1 MSAVIDLPV
10 FSGGGGGGSG
20 DVTGP
25 ASSTDN
31 AVVSFDGTTGKAI
44 QDSLVI
50 LSDTGNLSGIGT
62 LSSGQ
67 ITSSSLTASTALIS
81 GASKEITSSPTT
93 AAELA
98 FVSGVTSAIQTQLNA
113 KQATI
118 TGGATTIVSSDL
130 TASRAL
136 ISNASGKVAVSTVTD
151 TTLAFLDAT
160 SSVQTQLNAK
170 QATITGAATTV
181 VSSNLTAS
189 RAVTSNASGKL
200 DVSTTTLAELGF
212 LSGVTSGVQAQID
225 SKQATITGA
234 ATTIVS
240 SDLALSR
247 AVVSDGTGKIAA
259 ATTTAAE
266 IGFVNGVTSAIQ
278 TQLNAKQA
286 TITGAATT
294 IVSSDLTA
302 SRALS
307 SDVSGKVAVATTTLA
322 ELNFVNGVTSAIQT
336 QLNAK
341 QATITGGATTIVSSD
356 LTASRALSSDA
367 SGKVA
372 VATTTLAE
380 LNFVNGVTSA
390 IQTQLNAKQPLDA
403 DLTAIAGL
411 TSAADRL
418 PYFTGSGTAS
428 LATFTG
434 AARNLLDDV
443 DAAAQRATL
452 GLGTAAVLNATYTA
466 GRIFYGAGGA
476 FAPADAL
483 FYNAAGLHLTIS
495 CADPTYGAL
504 TIFGDAGQTAN
515 MLLVSNNVGTSH
527 FIVGPPVVAG
537 NSVNNNNLRVIA
549 TLPTVMTAETRAV
562 SFAITSA
569 GTDAFPQSALYSQL
583 AGGYT
588 GSNQTL
594 AIQARNDAAGTG
606 NTYTGSTAVS
616 YRLQNANFGVRA
628 FTLGSTTGINC
639 GVMGS
644 SYNATGANYGGW
656 FSATQSTTAPTLNVG
671 VAAFGLGAT
680 TNCAGYFGLQQ
691 LATAAPTYTNTALI
705 ASNGTTTGNI
715 VEFRDNATVM
725 FQILDGGTIFIGNQS
740 APGTPTGGGYLY
752 VESGALKYKGSS
764 GTVTTIAA
772 A

>member
-1 MSAVIDLPV
+1 MSMLINLPCGS
-10 FSGGGGGGSG
+10 SGGGGGTG

-25 ASSTDN
+25 GSSVNN
-31 AVVSFDGTTGKAI
+31 AIVRFDGSTGKI
-44 QDSLVI
+44 IKNSTVT
-50 LSDTGNLSGIGT
+50 LSDLGNASGFGT
-62 LSSGQ
+62 VSSGE
-67 ITSSSLTASTALIS
+67 ITSSSLTASRALIA
-81 GASKEITSSPTT
+81 GASKEITVSTT
-93 AAELA
+93 TDAELA
-98 FVSGVTSAIQTQLNA
+98 FLSGVTSGVQAQLDAKQATITGAATTIVSSNLTASRALSSDVSGKVSVATTTLAELNFVNGVTSAIQTQLNSKQA
-113 KQATI
+113 TITGAATTIASSDLTVSRAIISNASGKVAVSSVTDVELGYLSGVSSSIQSQINSKQATI

-130 TASRAL
+130 TASRVL
-136 ISNASGKVAVSTVTD
+136 SSDVSGKVAASSVTT
-151 TTLAFLDAT
+151 TTLGYLDAT
-160 SSVQTQLNAK
+160 SS
-170 QATITGAATTV
+170 
-181 VSSNLTAS
+181 
-189 RAVTSNASGKL
+189 
-200 DVSTTTLAELGF
+200 
-212 LSGVTSGVQAQID
+212 
-225 SKQATITGA
+225 
-234 ATTIVS
+234 
-240 SDLALSR
+240 
-247 AVVSDGTGKIAA
+247 
-259 ATTTAAE
+259 
-266 IGFVNGVTSAIQ
+266 IQ

-294 IVSSDLTA
+294 ITTSDLTA

-307 SDVSGKVAVATTTLA
+307 SDALGKVAVATTTLA

-336 QLNAK
+336 QLNSK
-341 QATITGGATTIVSSD
+341 QATITGGATTIVSSN

-380 LNFVNGVTSA
+380 LNFVSGLTSA
-390 IQTQLNAKQPLDA
+390 VQTQLNAKQPLDA

-418 PYFTGSGTAS
+418 PYFTGSGTAA

-443 DAAAQRATL
+443 DAAAQRTTL

-466 GRIFYGAGGA
+466 GRVFYGAGGA
-476 FAPADAL
+476 FTPADAL

-495 CADPTYGAL
+495 CADPTYGGI

-549 TLPTVMTAETRAV
+549 TLPSAMTAETRAV
-562 SFAITSA
+562 NFAITSA
-569 GTDAFPQSALYSQL
+569 GTDAFPQSALYAQL

-691 LATAAPTYTNTALI
+691 LAASAPTYSNCAIIGT
-705 ASNGTTTGNI
+705 NGTTTGSI
-715 VEFRDNATVM
+715 IELRDNATVM
-725 FQILDGGTIFIGNQS
+725 FEVKDGGTIFIGNQS
-740 APGTPTGGGYLY
+740 VPGTPTGGGHLY

>member
-20 DVTGP
+20 DVVGP

-31 AVVSFDGTTGKAI
+31 AVVRFDGTTGKAI

-50 LSDTGNLSGIGT
+50 LSDVGNLSGIGT

-240 SDLALSR
+240 SDLTASR
-247 AVVSDGTGKIAA
+247 VLTSDASGKVAA
-259 ATTTAAE
+259 SSVTDTTLGFLDAT
-266 IGFVNGVTSAIQ
+266 SSIQ

-356 LTASRALSSDA
+356 LALNRALISNG

-372 VATTTLAE
+372 ISGTTSTE
-380 LNFVNGVTSA
+380 LGYVSGVTSA
-390 IQTQLNAKQPLDA
+390 IQTQLDNKQPLDA

-418 PYFTGSGTAS
+418 PYFTGSGTAA
-428 LATFTG
+428 LATFT
-434 AARNLLDDV
+434 AAGRAIVDDA
-443 DAAAQRATL
+443 DAAAQRTTL
-452 GLGTAAVLNATYTA
+452 GLGTAAVLNATLTA
-466 GRIFYGAGGA
+466 GRLFYATGGA
-476 FAPADAL
+476 FAPAAAL
-483 FYNAAGLHLTIS
+483 FYNPAGLHLTVT
-495 CADPTYGAL
+495 CADPTYGAI
-504 TIFGDAGQTAN
+504 TIFGDSGQTAN

-549 TLPTVMTAETRAV
+549 TLPAVMTAETRAV
-562 SFAITSA
+562 NFAITSA

-671 VAAFGLGAT
+671 SANFALGAT

-705 ASNGTTTGNI
+705 ATNGTTTGNI

>member
-10 FSGGGGGGSG
+10 FSGGGGGGGSG
-20 DVTGP
+20 DVNGP

-31 AVVSFDGTTGKAI
+31 AVVRFDGTTGKAI

-50 LSDTGNLSGIGT
+50 LSDVGNLSGIGT

-160 SSVQTQLNAK
+160 SSVQTQLDSK
-170 QATITGAATTV
+170 QATITGAATTIT
-181 VSSNLTAS
+181 SSDLALS
-189 RAVTSNASGKL
+189 RAVVSDGSGKIAA
-200 DVSTTTLAELGF
+200 STTTAAEIGF
-212 LSGVTSGVQAQID
+212 VNGVTSSIQTQID

-234 ATTIVS
+234 ATTITS
-240 SDLALSR
+240 S
-247 AVVSDGTGKIAA
+247 
-259 ATTTAAE
+259 
-266 IGFVNGVTSAIQ
+266 N
-278 TQLNAKQA
+278 
-286 TITGAATT
+286 
-294 IVSSDLTA
+294 LTA

-418 PYFTGSGTAS
+418 PYFTGSGTAA
-428 LATFTG
+428 LATFT
-434 AARNLLDDV
+434 AAGRAIVDDA
-443 DAAAQRATL
+443 DAAAQRTTL
-452 GLGTAAVLNATYTA
+452 GLGTAAVLNATLTA
-466 GRIFYGAGGA
+466 SRLFYASGGA
-476 FAPADAL
+476 IAPCDAL
-483 FYNAAGLHLTIS
+483 FYNAAGTHLTVTPQ
-495 CADPTYGAL
+495 DPTYGGLAMY
-504 TIFGDAGQTAN
+504 GAVSQTGN
-515 MLLVSNNVGTSH
+515 MFFVGNSGGTLH

-537 NSVNNNNLRVIA
+537 NGVNNNNLRVTA
-549 TLPTVMTAETRAV
+549 TLPVTMTAETRGV
-562 SFAITSA
+562 NFTITGA
-569 GTDAFPQSALYSQL
+569 GSDAFSPSALFTSL
-583 AGGYT
+583 SAGYT
-588 GSNQTL
+588 GSS
-594 AIQARNDAAGTG
+594 ASFGIQAVNSTAGTASSYSG
-606 NTYTGSTAVS
+606 TTSFPYSPLNAVI
-616 YRLQNANFGVRA
+616 GVRSRA
-628 FTLGSTTGINC
+628 NGAGSGINLAVL
-639 GVMGS
+639 GQAYS
-644 SYNATGANYGGW
+644 STGTNYGGW
-656 FSATQSTTAPTLNVG
+656 FCANVSGATLNVG
-671 VAAFGLGAT
+671 TTGFALNGT
-680 TNCAGYFGLQQ
+680 TNCAGYFGLQA
-691 LATAAPTYTNTALI
+691 LSTSAPTFSNCAI
-705 ASNGTTTGNI
+705 IGSNGTTTGSI
-715 VEFRDNATVM
+715 LELRDNATVV
-725 FQILDGGTIFIGNQS
+725 FEVKDGGTIFIGNQS
-740 APGTPTGGGYLY
+740 VPGTPTGGGHLY

>member
-31 AVVSFDGTTGKAI
+31 AVVRFDGLTGKAI

-50 LSDTGNLSGIGT
+50 LSDVGNLSGIGT

-98 FVSGVTSAIQTQLNA
+98 FLSGVTSGVQAQLDAKQATITGAATTIVSSNLTASRALSSDASGKVAVATTTLAELNFVNGVTSAIQTQLNA

-118 TGGATTIVSSDL
+118 TG
-130 TASRAL
+130 
-136 ISNASGKVAVSTVTD
+136 
-151 TTLAFLDAT
+151 
-160 SSVQTQLNAK
+160 
-170 QATITGAATTV
+170 
-181 VSSNLTAS
+181 
-189 RAVTSNASGKL
+189 
-200 DVSTTTLAELGF
+200 
-212 LSGVTSGVQAQID
+212 
-225 SKQATITGA
+225 A
-234 ATTIVS
+234 ATTITS

-247 AVVSDGTGKIAA
+247 AVVSDGSGKIAA

-341 QATITGGATTIVSSD
+341 QATITGGATTITSAD
-356 LTASRALSSDA
+356 LTVSRALVSSGT
-367 SGKVA
+367 GKVA
-372 VATTTLAE
+372 VATTTAAE
-380 LNFVNGVTSA
+380 IDFVSGVTSA

-418 PYFTGSGTAS
+418 PYFTGSGTAA
-428 LATFTG
+428 LATFT
-434 AARNLLDDV
+434 AAGRAILDDV

-466 GRIFYGAGGA
+466 GRIFYGSGGA
-476 FAPADAL
+476 FTPADAL
-483 FYNAAGLHLTIS
+483 FYNPSGTHLSITSADPAYAGLSLT
-495 CADPTYGAL
+495 ADSA
-504 TIFGDAGQTAN
+504 QTNN
-515 MLLVSNNVGTSH
+515 MMVLNNSVGSSYML
-527 FIVGPPVVAG
+527 FGPPVLAG
-537 NSVNNNNLRVIA
+537 DSLTKNYIRVTA
-549 TLPTVMTAETRAV
+549 TLPSTITAETRAV
-562 SFAITSA
+562 NFTITSA
-569 GTDAFPQSALYSQL
+569 GSSSFAQGALNIALNS
-583 AGGYT
+583 GYT
-588 GSNQTL
+588 GSALTYGQL
-594 AIQARNDAAGTG
+594 IINDAEGTG
-606 NTYTGSTAVS
+606 ATYSSSAS
-616 YRLQNANFGVRA
+616 SPYRPANANFGTRIL
-628 FTLGSTTGINC
+628 TTPGGSGINA
-639 GVMGS
+639 GVVSAAYGS
-644 SYNATGANYGGW
+644 STANYGGW
-656 FSATQSTTAPTLNVG
+656 FSATASTSTPAINSG
-671 VAAFGLGAT
+671 VAGFALNAT
-680 TNCAGYFGLQQ
+680 TNCAGYFGLQA
-691 LATAAPTYTNTALI
+691 LSTAAPTFSNCAI
-705 ASNGTTTGNI
+705 IGSNGTTTGSI
-715 VEFRDNATVM
+715 IELRDNATIM
-725 FQILDGGTIFIGNQS
+725 FEVKDGGTVFIGNQS
-740 APGTPTGGGYLY
+740 APGTPTGGGHLY